1 MDKTTRIISIRCAT
15 EAEYQV
21 IKAIAVK
28 ERRPMSTLLLVAAL
42 EKLQELY
49 PEYFPADEA

>member
-1 MDKTTRIISIRCAT
+1 MDKTRIISIRCAT
-15 EAEYQV
+15 EAEYQI